1 MAGNAY
7 STLAALAAFTFLAL
21 AVTSCASSEHVAA
34 QAAEAPA
41 PAYKGNGV
49 AEFHDSHIG
58 GDALR
63 ERLPGD

>member
-34 QAAEAPA
+34 QAEPLA

-63 ERLPGD
+63 ERLPGG